1 MTLPTTLTRTQPLLF
16 LIEKLAD
23 YTLKKEEALD
33 FILYILGWAS
43 EVQSKDIDIQFT
55 WHSKLHILHVH
66 ISGKEFWIYRSP
78 KIWQSGYQGFS
89 LDPQMIFRIS
99 GDPSS

>member
-33 FILYILGWAS
+33 FILYNLGWAS
-43 EVQSKDIDIQFT
+43 EVQSKDT
-55 WHSKLHILHVH
+55 VH
-66 ISGKEFWIYRSP
+66 NRSWEVVDGTGGP
-78 KIWQSGYQGFS
+78 NRAGRFG
-89 LDPQMIFRIS
+89 RVHER
-99 GDPSS
+99 